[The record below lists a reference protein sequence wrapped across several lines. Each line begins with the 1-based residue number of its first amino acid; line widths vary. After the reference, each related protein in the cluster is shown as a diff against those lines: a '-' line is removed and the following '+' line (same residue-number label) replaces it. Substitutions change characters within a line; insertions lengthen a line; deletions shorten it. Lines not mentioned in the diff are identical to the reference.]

1 MENLEKNQGEIIIYQ
16 SDDGN
21 TKIDV
26 TEENQLMITLFLVVN
41 ENVVIK
47 EWDAEI

>member
-1 MENLEKNQGEIIIYQ
+1 MVNKENNVGDIVIYQ

-26 TEENQLMITLFLVVN
+26 KIDQ
-41 ENVVIK
+41 K
-47 EWDAEI
+47 QKQK